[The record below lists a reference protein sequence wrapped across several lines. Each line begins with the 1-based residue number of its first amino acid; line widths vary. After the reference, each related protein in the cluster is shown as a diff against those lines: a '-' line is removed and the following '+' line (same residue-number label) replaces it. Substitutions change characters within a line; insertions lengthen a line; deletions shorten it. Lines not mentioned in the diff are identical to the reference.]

1 MIIRNDK
8 GLKND
13 FKIRLVKHISFLEKE
28 LGDYTKFH
36 ALSWN
41 DYSEVRDKRRN
52 VERWI
57 ENIVTSS
64 VDIARIILAAED
76 KMLPDTYKELVITL
90 SLVPGFDQDNTKKLS
105 EWVRFRNII
114 VHEYLDIKWKSIK
127 KFIQETEVIYREFL
141 NRVKSYLNEKLEQ
154 EES

>member
-1 MIIRNDK
+1 
-8 GLKND
+8 LKND
-13 FKIRLVKHISFLEKE
+13 FKIRLIKHIDFLEKE
-28 LGDYTKFH
+28 LGDYSIFQ

-41 DYSEVRDKRRN
+41 DYSQNRDKRRN

-76 KMLPDTYKELVITL
+76 KLLPDTYKELVIAL
-90 SLVPGFDQDNTKKLS
+90 SLIPGFDNENMKKLA
-105 EWVRFRNII
+105 EWVRFRNIV
-114 VHEYLDIKWKSIK
+114 VHESLDKWKSIK
-127 KFIQETEVIYREFL
+127 KFIQETEAIYREFL

-154 EES
+154 EEGNVEN

>member
-1 MIIRNDK
+1 
-8 GLKND
+8 LKND
-13 FKIRLVKHISFLEKE
+13 FRIRLIKRISFLEKE
-28 LGDYTKFH
+28 LDEYKKFQS
-36 ALSWN
+36 LSWN
-41 DYSEVRDKRRN
+41 DYNQDRDKRRN

-76 KMLPDTYKELVITL
+76 KTLPDTYKELVNTL
-90 SLVPGFDQDNTKKLS
+90 SLIPGFENENMKKLA

-127 KFIQETEVIYREFL
+127 KFIQETEAIYREFL
-141 NRVKSYLNEKLEQ
+141 NRVKSYLNEKLVQ
-154 EES
+154 EEKANGEN